1 MYLYQIGMI
10 DRLTGEKTN
19 LKVFADNTD
28 AATRK
33 ATSMGLFGTN
43 GPYRWTSTDPL
54 YKNNKL
60 ISDLS

>member
-1 MYLYQIGMI
+1 MI

-19 LKVFADNTD
+19 LKVFADNAD

-33 ATSMGLFGTN
+33 ATNIGLFGID
-43 GPYRWTSTDPL
+43 GPYIWTGTGPL